1 MKITFYYDYICP
13 FCYIGSK
20 RLQKLSDEFNIEID
34 WKGIEIHPEHSS
46 KGKVRKKT
54 PRTQQLAETLQEIA
68 SDDGTEIYLPGFVT
82 NTRLC
87 LEAAEF
93 AKTEEKFLEFHNT
106 AYDYFFNLKENIG
119 NPETVLTI
127 GEKAG
132 LDRTVLEESLRSRS
146 MKEKIEQNKKSADEN
161 MVMGVPTIYF
171 NEFRVHG
178 TQSIDVYRKII
189 KQHLM
194 N

>member
-1 MKITFYYDYICP
+1 MNITFYYDYICP

-93 AKTEEKFLEFHNT
+93 AKTEGKFLEFHNT

-119 NPETVLTI
+119 NPDTVLTI

-132 LDRTVLEESLRSRS
+132 LERTVLEESLRSRS